1 MVAHSPESRLP
12 QLILCLLPGLGMIA
26 SVHFYYQSSVA
37 RNEIYDIISYDM
49 LAKEIL
55 PARFLIP
62 KVFPKPLLSLR
73 CILSVFPRIRSQYNI
88 PVRR

>member
-1 MVAHSPESRLP
+1 MYNVFYVIEYLFVGEPHYVVTYSFQSCFPNLVFFLLFWLSMISP
-12 QLILCLLPGLGMIA
+12 
-26 SVHFYYQSSVA
+26 VNFYDQTSVA

-62 KVFPKPLLSLR
+62 KVFPKP
-73 CILSVFPRIRSQYNI
+73 
-88 PVRR
+88 